1 MYGIVLI
8 LVLIVTGGVIAVIG
22 DRVGTKVGKKRLSLF
37 GLRPRHTSTIVTIV
51 TGFVITTL
59 TFGILA
65 AASENVRTALFGM
78 EQLNRSLQET
88 EAKLKGA
95 SDDLAAARAE
105 QSKADKALADLK
117 ASVSSLE
124 EEAQRLSDGNRAL
137 ASENDALAAEN
148 DALAAKN
155 IALDE
160 MNHSLA
166 SENDALDAANGKLT
180 ASNEQRTA
188 DKKTLE
194 RRTEDL
200 RRGLEI
206 IREGDI
212 VYRAGEVIAAGVI
225 KGSRP
230 EDEVRADVTALAQLA
245 SRNVSARLG
254 KDLPDGEIW
263 VYSPEVDD
271 AVARIARS
279 PGDMVVRIVAAGN
292 LVRGEAVRASL
303 DLHPNSIVYRKGEFI
318 IAQSYRLKGTGD
330 EQASEELVMDFLKR
344 VNAAASAHG
353 ILPDPI
359 RGTVGVIDGDQL
371 YNIVQAVEPLYGMI
385 LFSAYARDDT
395 DALGPLRLNIKLERE
410 LE

>member
-8 LVLIVTGGVIAVIG
+8 LVLIITGGVVAVIG
-22 DRVGTKVGKKRLSLF
+22 DRVGTKVGKKRLSIF

-51 TGFVITTL
+51 TGIVITTL

-78 EQLNRSLQET
+78 EQLNRSMQET
-88 EAKLKGA
+88 KNKLARASEELTAAREEQGKADMALAELKGSVQSLA
-95 SDDLAAARAE
+95 EEAERLSAGNRVLSAKNDALARENAALDDLN
-105 QSKADKALADLK
+105 QS
-117 ASVSSLE
+117 
-124 EEAQRLSDGNRAL
+124 
-137 ASENDALAAEN
+137 LAAEN
-148 DALAAKN
+148 DALAAAN
-155 IALDE
+155 E
-160 MNHSLA
+160 TLA
-166 SENDALDAANGKLT
+166 ADNTQLIG
-180 ASNEQRTA
+180 
-188 DKKTLE
+188 DKKALE
-194 RRTEDL
+194 KHTYDL

-225 KGSRP
+225 KGGRP
-230 EDEVRADVTALAQLA
+230 EDEVRADVTSLAQLA

-271 AVARIARS
+271 AVTRIAKS
-279 PGDMVVRIVAAGN
+279 SGDMVVRVVAAGN
-292 LVRGEAVRASL
+292 LVRGEAIRAAL
-303 DLHPNSIVYRKGEFI
+303 DLHPNSIVYRQGEFI
-318 IAQSYRLKGTGD
+318 LAQSYRLTGMGD
-330 EQASEELVMDFLKR
+330 EQASESLVMDFLKR

-359 RGTVGVIDGDQL
+359 RGTVGVIDGEQL
-371 YNIVQAVEPLYGMI
+371 YDIVQTVEPLYGMI

-395 DALGPLRLNIKLERE
+395 DALGPLRLNIKLEQE
-410 LE
+410 QEQE